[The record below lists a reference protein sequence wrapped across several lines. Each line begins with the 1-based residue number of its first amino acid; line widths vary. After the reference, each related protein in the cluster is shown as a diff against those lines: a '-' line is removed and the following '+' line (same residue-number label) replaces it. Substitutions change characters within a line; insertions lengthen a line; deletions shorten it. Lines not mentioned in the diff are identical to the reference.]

1 MEVNFKKYSGTGN
14 DFIIIDNRN
23 LVFSSKA
30 KETIEKLCNRNFGI
44 GADGLILIENSKKA
58 EFKMVFYNSD
68 GNLGSFCGNGSR
80 CAVSFYK
87 SLKGIDKK
95 VIFEAYDGLHLA
107 EFIENKISIR
117 MSDVLDIKIF
127 DNHVFI
133 DTGSPHH
140 IVLVDDLNSIN
151 VNKLGSKISNG
162 PPYFEKG
169 TNVNFVKI
177 KSENEFNIRTYERG
191 VESET
196 LSCGTGATAVALAMF
211 QKRIAKK
218 GIIKIN
224 TKGGELLVN
233 FKNDNK
239 KFNEIY
245 LIGPA
250 DHIFSGKIKI

>member
-1 MEVNFKKYSGTGN
+1 MA
-14 DFIIIDNRN
+14 I
-23 LVFSSKA
+23 
-30 KETIEKLCNRNFGI
+30 
-44 GADGLILIENSKKA
+44 
-58 EFKMVFYNSD
+58 
-68 GNLGSFCGNGSR
+68 
-80 CAVSFYK
+80 
-87 SLKGIDKK
+87 
-95 VIFEAYDGLHLA
+95 DGLHTA
-107 EFIENKISIR
+107 TIEADQTVALR
-117 MSDVLDIKIF
+117 MHDVTDFSCEKDHTFL
-127 DNHVFI
+127 

-140 IVLVDDLNSIN
+140 VAMVEDLAHFPVVEKGRSIRR
-151 VNKLGSKISNG
+151 GA
-162 PPYFEKG
+162 PYFEAG
-169 TNVNFVKI
+169 SNVNFVEKVN
-177 KSENEFNIRTYERG
+177 ENTFAIRTYERG
-191 VESET
+191 VEDET